1 MRILLV
7 TQYYWPE
14 NFPINSLT
22 SQLVARGL
30 DITVLTGKPNY
41 PDGDIF
47 SGYRA
52 GGMQIESH
60 KNVTILRVPI
70 VPRGDHSAVG
80 LMLNYLSFIIS
91 ALIWGTYLLR
101 ERKYDLVF
109 VYAPSPLI
117 QALPAIWL
125 AHNRRVPLIVWVQD
139 LWPESLSATG
149 FIKKKWLLNIVASII
164 KFIYKSC
171 DRILVQSQ
179 AFFNPV
185 AKLTSDIKKIHYYPN
200 QYQPVSSSSSVTY
213 PAEELVKTL
222 RAHFCIVFAGNLGT
236 AQGLDVI
243 IGAARLLKNHTKIR
257 IVLVGSGS
265 MNGWLEQERE
275 IHGLHNLILAG
286 RFEESDMHA
295 IFSAAE
301 ALLVSLGPNPAFN
314 QTIPSKI
321 QAYLFA
327 GRPILASLSG
337 EGTRIIVESGAG
349 LCSESGDAD
358 ALANN
363 MLKIEGMTSLRRQQ
377 MGLSGRRYF
386 DEHFSPSK
394 LTDELVEHFKE
405 IISRSELQK

>member
-22 SQLVARGL
+22 SKLVERGL

-41 PDGDIF
+41 PDGNIF
-47 SGYRA
+47 SGYQA
-52 GGMQIESH
+52 GGTQIERH
-60 KNVTILRVPI
+60 NNVTILRVPI
-70 VPRGDHSAVG
+70 VPRGDHFAVG
-80 LMLNYLSFIIS
+80 LILNYLSFIVS
-91 ALIWGTYLLR
+91 ALIWGTYLVR
-101 ERKYDLVF
+101 ARKYDLVF
-109 VYAPSPLI
+109 VYAPSPLL

-125 AHNRRVPLIVWVQD
+125 ANIRRVPLVVWVQD

-149 FIKKKWLLNIVASII
+149 FIQKKWLLNIVASIVRC
-164 KFIYKSC
+164 IYKSC
-171 DRILVQSQ
+171 DCILVQSQ
-179 AFFNPV
+179 AFISPV
-185 AKLTSDIKKIHYYPN
+185 AKLTDDINKIYYYPN
-200 QYQPVSSSSSVTY
+200 HYQPLSSGCSVTNR
-213 PAEELVKTL
+213 AEELVKIL
-222 RAHFCIVFAGNLGT
+222 RSHFCIVFAGNLGT
-236 AQGLDVI
+236 AQGLEVI
-243 IGAARLLKNHTKIR
+243 IGAARLLKSHTKIR
-257 IVLVGSGS
+257 IVLVGGGS
-265 MNGWLEQERE
+265 RYSWLEQERDS
-275 IHGLHNLILAG
+275 HGLNNLILAG

-301 ALLVSLGPNPAFN
+301 VLLVSLDPNPAFN

-337 EGTRIIVESGAG
+337 EGARIVVESGAG

-363 MLKIEGMTSLRRQQ
+363 MLKIEGMTSLMRQQ
-377 MGLSGRRYF
+377 MGLSGRQYF